1 VSSLPSPNPSSSR
14 ARVDSEDMVAGDAG
28 CEGGVSGRGAT
39 LRYPFTSRHIFDAG
53 LRFAARRRRAKR
65 KNTTPKTSRA
75 APMVMAAM
83 ARTESGLPGGGA
95 GRPAVCEG
103 GLGSTWGGCVGPQ
116 HPISIVKVEL
126 VISKVGRGV
135 MDRVGCR
142 WSRCEVARGPSRDA
156 PCIVVCAETRDQGNG
171 PNPHQP
177 PGADEKGI

>member
-39 LRYPFTSRHIFDAG
+39 LRYPFTSRHVFDG
-53 LRFAARRRRAKR
+53 RLRFAARRRAKR
-65 KNTTPKTSRA
+65 KKIPPKTSRA
-75 APMVMAAM
+75 APIVMAAM
-83 ARTESGLPGGGA
+83 ARTEIGLPGGEA
-95 GRPAVCEG
+95 GGLAVCEG
-103 GLGSTWGGCVGPQ
+103 LLGSTWGGCVGPQ
-116 HPISIVKVEL
+116 HPISIVKVEV